1 MYKRLLKE
9 LPKDRLLTDEEAEVA
24 YQNYKKIE
32 QLEIKERSLNLTSFA
47 DASAYFQKKD
57 QKEAFSLLHK
67 AYSSEEMATSV
78 SYKKIGLKSYTI
90 GYSVFLTMLVSFLG
104 LFVGF
109 PYFRI
114 KNYVMGGAHLLLTIV
129 NVILFFFE
137 STLAYAFIC
146 IPLSAIF
153 VMISFILLSRVY
165 SKYNLKK
172 LKEYVSKLQ

>member
-1 MYKRLLKE
+1 
-9 LPKDRLLTDEEAEVA
+9 
-24 YQNYKKIE
+24 
-32 QLEIKERSLNLTSFA
+32 
-47 DASAYFQKKD
+47 
-57 QKEAFSLLHK
+57 
-67 AYSSEEMATSV
+67 MATSV

-137 STLAYAFIC
+137 STLAYAIIC
-146 IPLSAIF
+146 IPVSTIF
-153 VMISFILLSRVY
+153 VTISFFFLSRVY

>member
-1 MYKRLLKE
+1 
-9 LPKDRLLTDEEAEVA
+9 
-24 YQNYKKIE
+24 
-32 QLEIKERSLNLTSFA
+32 
-47 DASAYFQKKD
+47 
-57 QKEAFSLLHK
+57 
-67 AYSSEEMATSV
+67 
-78 SYKKIGLKSYTI
+78 
-90 GYSVFLTMLVSFLG
+90 MLVSFLS

-114 KNYVMGGAHLLLTIV
+114 KNYVMGGTHLLLTMV

-146 IPLSAIF
+146 LPISAIF
-153 VMISFILLSRVY
+153 VMISSFFISRVY

>member
-1 MYKRLLKE
+1 MRKHVLQE
-9 LPKDRLLTDEEAEVA
+9 LPKDRLLTDKEAEIA

-32 QLEIKERSLNLTSFA
+32 QIEIKERSLNLTSFV
-47 DASAYFQKKD
+47 DASSYFQKKD
-57 QKEAFSLLHK
+57 QEEAFPLLRK

-78 SYKKIGLKSYTI
+78 SYKKIGLKSYII
-90 GYSVFLTMLVSFLG
+90 GDSVFLTILVSFLS

-137 STLAYAFIC
+137 STLAYAIIC
-146 IPLSAIF
+146 IPVSAIF
-153 VMISFILLSRVY
+153 VMISSFFLSRVY